1 MAYHE
6 YVQSAPNLERDF
18 YRTLNAA
25 LEPWLLA
32 GAGSPG
38 LLPVGIVLIETTG
51 RLSDQPR
58 RSPVAAQLIEG
69 HLIVSTVRGSR
80 SQWMRNLQAAPAVRA
95 WISGEPRDF
104 SATFWQ
110 PAQPMDVPLSFPD
123 SVRAVLS
130 AVLPLTALGLTV
142 AVLAPASAAP

>member
-1 MAYHE
+1 MQPLATI
-6 YVQSAPNLERDF
+6 ERDF

-25 LEPWLLA
+25 LEPWLRA

-38 LLPVGIVLIETTG
+38 LLPVRFVLIETTG
-51 RLSDQPR
+51 RLSGQPR
-58 RSPVAAQLIEG
+58 RNPVVAQLIEG

-80 SQWMRNLQAAPAVRA
+80 SQWMRNLRAAPTVRA

-104 SATFWQ
+104 SATVWQ

-142 AVLAPASAAP
+142 AVLAPATAAP